1 MRFTL
6 PFSPAVSDTLVRVE
20 ELAIF
25 VQREAVGHTRD
36 VVGNDAG
43 ERLAVT
49 LDAREHML
57 GHLARLA
64 HIGVEQLLEHPAR
77 LFRHSADAI
86 MTIKPVAHHLFEFC
100 HLIANSGAEAHER
113 TASAAHLVD
122 AVDST
127 ALKLAIDVG

>member
-1 MRFTL
+1 MRFTR

-20 ELAIF
+20 ELTVF
-25 VQREAVGHTRD
+25 VERKTVGHARD
-36 VVGNDAG
+36 VVGDDAG

-64 HIGVEQLLEHPAR
+64 HVGVEQLLEHPAR
-77 LFRHSADAI
+77 LFRHPADAI
-86 MTIKPVAHHLFEFC
+86 MTIKPVAHHLFEFR
-100 HLIANSGAEAHER
+100 HLIANSGAETHQR
-113 TASAAHLVD
+113 TARAAHLVD

-127 ALKLAIDVG
+127 PLK